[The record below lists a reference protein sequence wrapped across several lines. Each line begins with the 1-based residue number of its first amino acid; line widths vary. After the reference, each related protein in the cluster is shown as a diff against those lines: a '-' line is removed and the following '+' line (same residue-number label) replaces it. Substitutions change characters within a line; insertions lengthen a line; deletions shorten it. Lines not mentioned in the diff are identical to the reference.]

1 MVDLKNSDPL
11 PPPRDVQGTSTG
23 GWMTAIADL
32 IRNRDIEGNGSPE
45 GVYAAKPGTLY
56 RRRDGGAG
64 TCFYKKE
71 SAASLKTG
79 WVAF

>member
-1 MVDLKNSDPL
+1 MTDLKNIDVQPS
-11 PPPRDVQGTSTG
+11 PRDVQGSSIDK
-23 GWMTAIADL
+23 WMTAIGDL

-71 SAASLKTG
+71 SAATLRTG